1 MSERRAVNNFRATP
15 EMIREAKRRRLLAR
29 RRKMIGA
36 IMGVT
41 AGVSALGVG
50 CSNIMKGSSDGPI
63 VEPKPVEEP
72 YSIITNTEDLSTLN
86 VVLVNDGISDEQMK
100 QAEDSL
106 EATGLDVEVRDINEL
121 NKDGTEC
128 FVALTNYG
136 GDDYKVIGNYNKGN
150 NHADLLAIGMKES
163 FGGNIQKGVYDK
175 SVAEPTLIPSDIE
188 NAVGDQIM
196 PNVTIA
202 VPEVADLT
210 DYYVNGN
217 ETVGVES
224 ESLDKNFTNSFLEG
238 LARYNDS
245 LNYVDIHD
253 GDFLLR
259 PDMSEVPTPE
269 DYQNSLDSEGL
280 RLNGLE
286 SSYYAQKDSILLNKG
301 LPKSFDE
308 DIGIQVNLVNTKGN
322 SLN

>member
-1 MSERRAVNNFRATP
+1 MRKINITP

-41 AGVSALGVG
+41 VGVSALGVG
-50 CSNIMKGSSDGPI
+50 CSNIMGGDSNDGPI
-63 VEPKPVEEP
+63 VEPKPVEES
-72 YSIITNTEDLSTLN
+72 YDINTSTEDLSTLN

-106 EATGLDVEVRDINEL
+106 EATGLDVEVRDINQL

-188 NAVGDQIM
+188 VAVGDQIM

-202 VPEVADLT
+202 VPEGADLEDYGEGVIKVDTGLNDSFT
-210 DYYVNGN
+210 D
-217 ETVGVES
+217 
-224 ESLDKNFTNSFLEG
+224 SLLEG

-245 LNYVDIHD
+245 LKYVDIHNSE
-253 GDFLLR
+253 FLLR
-259 PDMSEVPTPE
+259 PSDDA
-269 DYQNSLDSEGL
+269 DYQQSVDPDVLI
-280 RLNGLE
+280 LNGLDT
-286 SSYYAQKDSILLNKG
+286 SYDVKQDSILLNKG
-301 LPKSFDE
+301 LPDSLSNN
-308 DIGIQVNLVNTKGN
+308 VNVNIEKVDVKGN

>member
-1 MSERRAVNNFRATP
+1 MSERRVVNNFRATP
-15 EMIREAKRRRLLAR
+15 EMIREARRRRLLAR

-41 AGVSALGVG
+41 VGVSALGVG
-50 CSNIMKGSSDGPI
+50 CSNIMGGDSNDGPI
-63 VEPKPVEEP
+63 VEPKPVEES
-72 YSIITNTEDLSTLN
+72 YDINTSTEDLSTLN

-106 EATGLDVEVRDINEL
+106 EATGLDVEVRDINQL

-163 FGGNIQKGVYDK
+163 FGGNIQKGVYAL
-175 SVAEPTLIPSDIE
+175 SGAEPTLIPSDIE
-188 NAVGDQIM
+188 VAVGDQIM

-202 VPEVADLT
+202 VPETASEYIGFT
-210 DYYVNGN
+210 D
-217 ETVGVES
+217 
-224 ESLDKNFTNSFLEG
+224 SLLEG

-245 LNYVDIHD
+245 LKYVDIHNSE
-253 GDFLLR
+253 FLLR
-259 PDMSEVPTPE
+259 PSDDV
-269 DYQNSLDSEGL
+269 DYQQSVDPDVL

-286 SSYYAQKDSILLNKG
+286 SSYELQKDSILLNKG
-301 LPKSFDE
+301 LPDSLSNN
-308 DIGIQVNLVNTKGN
+308 VNVNIEKVDVKGN

>member
-1 MSERRAVNNFRATP
+1 MSERRVVNNFRATP
-15 EMIREAKRRRLLAR
+15 EIIREARMKRLRAKRRRV
-29 RRKMIGA
+29 IGG
-36 IMGVT
+36 IIGIT

-50 CSNIMKGSSDGPI
+50 CSNIMGGGSSDGPI
-63 VEPKPVEEP
+63 VEPKPIEEP
-72 YSIITNTEDLSTLN
+72 YSITTSTDDLSSLN

-128 FVALTNYG
+128 FVALTNYK

-150 NHADLLAIGMKES
+150 NHADLLSIGMKDA
-163 FGGNIQKGVYDK
+163 FGGDIQKGVYDK

-188 NAVGDQIM
+188 VAVGDQIM

-202 VPEVADLT
+202 VPEGADLE
-210 DYYVNGN
+210 DYG
-217 ETVGVES
+217 EGVIKVDTG
-224 ESLDKNFTNSFLEG
+224 LNDNFTDSILEG

-245 LNYVDIHD
+245 LNYVDIHNSE
-253 GDFLLR
+253 FLLR
-259 PDMSEVPTPE
+259 PNVSELPTPT
-269 DYQNSLDSEGL
+269 DYESSLDSEVL
-280 RLNGLE
+280 RLNGIE
-286 SSYYAQKDSILLNKG
+286 SSYDVQKDSILLNKG
-301 LPKSFDE
+301 LPKSFDKNAK
-308 DIGIQVNLVNTKGN
+308 VNVEMVNVKGN

>member
-1 MSERRAVNNFRATP
+1 MRKINITP
-15 EMIREAKRRRLLAR
+15 EMIREARRRKKLIAR

-41 AGVSALGVG
+41 VGVSALGIG
-50 CSNIMKGSSDGPI
+50 CSNIMRGDSSNGPI
-63 VEPKPVEEP
+63 VEPKPVEES
-72 YSIITNTEDLSTLN
+72 YDINTSTEDLSTLN

-106 EATGLDVEVRDINEL
+106 EATGLDVEVRDINQL

-163 FGGNIQKGVYDK
+163 FGGSIQKGVYDK
-175 SVAEPTLIPSDIE
+175 SVAEPILIPSDIE
-188 NAVGDQIM
+188 NAVGDQTM

-202 VPEVADLT
+202 VPEGADLEYYGEGVIKVDTGLNDSFT
-210 DYYVNGN
+210 D
-217 ETVGVES
+217 
-224 ESLDKNFTNSFLEG
+224 SLLEG

-245 LNYVDIHD
+245 LNYVDIHNSE
-253 GDFLLR
+253 FLLR
-259 PDMSEVPTPE
+259 PSDDA
-269 DYQNSLDSEGL
+269 DYQQSVDPDVL
-280 RLNGLE
+280 RLNGLDT
-286 SSYYAQKDSILLNKG
+286 SYGVRQDSILLNKG
-301 LPKSFDE
+301 LPDSLSNN
-308 DIGIQVNLVNTKGN
+308 VNVNIEKVDVKGN

>member
-1 MSERRAVNNFRATP
+1 MSERRVVNNFRATP
-15 EMIREAKRRRLLAR
+15 EMIREARRRRLLAR

-41 AGVSALGVG
+41 VGVSALGVG
-50 CSNIMKGSSDGPI
+50 CSNIMGGGSSDGPI
-63 VEPKPVEEP
+63 VEPKPVEES
-72 YSIITNTEDLSTLN
+72 YDINTSTEDLSTLN

-106 EATGLDVEVRDINEL
+106 EATGLDVEVRDINQL

-175 SVAEPTLIPSDIE
+175 SVAEPILIPSDIE
-188 NAVGDQIM
+188 VAVGDQIM

-202 VPEVADLT
+202 VPEGADLEDYGEGVIKVDTGLNDSFT
-210 DYYVNGN
+210 D
-217 ETVGVES
+217 
-224 ESLDKNFTNSFLEG
+224 SLLEG

-245 LNYVDIHD
+245 LKYVDIHNSE
-253 GDFLLR
+253 FLLR
-259 PDMSEVPTPE
+259 PSDDA
-269 DYQNSLDSEGL
+269 DYQQSVDPDVL
-280 RLNGLE
+280 RLNGLDT
-286 SSYYAQKDSILLNKG
+286 SYDVKQDSILLNKG
-301 LPKSFDE
+301 LPDSLSNN
-308 DIGIQVNLVNTKGN
+308 VNVNIEKVDVKGN

>member
-1 MSERRAVNNFRATP
+1 MSERRVVNNFRATP
-15 EMIREAKRRRLLAR
+15 EMIREARRRRLLAR

-41 AGVSALGVG
+41 VGVSALGVG
-50 CSNIMKGSSDGPI
+50 CSNIMGGDSNDGPI
-63 VEPKPVEEP
+63 VEPKPVEES
-72 YSIITNTEDLSTLN
+72 YDINTSTEDLSTLN

-106 EATGLDVEVRDINEL
+106 KAVGLDVDVRFINEL

-128 FVALTNYG
+128 FVSLRSYH

-150 NHADLLAIGMKES
+150 NHADLLAIGMKEA
-163 FGGNIQKGVYDK
+163 FGGDIQKGVYAL
-175 SVAEPTLIPSDIE
+175 SGAEPTLIPSDIE
-188 NAVGDQIM
+188 VAVGDQIM

-202 VPEVADLT
+202 VPEGADLEDYGKGVIKVDTGLNDSFT
-210 DYYVNGN
+210 D
-217 ETVGVES
+217 
-224 ESLDKNFTNSFLEG
+224 SFLEG

-245 LNYVDIHD
+245 LKYVDIHNSQ
-253 GDFLLR
+253 FLLR
-259 PDMSEVPTPE
+259 PSDDA
-269 DYQNSLDSEGL
+269 DYQQSVDSDVL

-286 SSYYAQKDSILLNKG
+286 SSYELQKDSILLNKG
-301 LPKSFDE
+301 LPDSLSKDAN
-308 DIGIQVNLVNTKGN
+308 VNIEMVNVKGN

>member
-1 MSERRAVNNFRATP
+1 MRKINITP
-15 EMIREAKRRRLLAR
+15 EMIREARRRKKLIAR

-36 IMGVT
+36 IIGIT
-41 AGVSALGVG
+41 AGVSALGIG
-50 CSNIMKGSSDGPI
+50 CSNIMRGDSSNGPI

-72 YSIITNTEDLSTLN
+72 YSIITNTDDLSTLN

-128 FVALTNYG
+128 FVALTNYD

-150 NHADLLAIGMKES
+150 NHADLLAIGMKEA
-163 FGGNIQKGVYDK
+163 FGGDIQKGVYAL
-175 SVAEPTLIPSDIE
+175 SGAEPTLIPSDIE
-188 NAVGDQIM
+188 KAVGDQIM

-202 VPEVADLT
+202 VPYDANLSN
-210 DYYVNGN
+210 YYVYDN
-217 ETVGVES
+217 EVLETIEVS
-224 ESLDKNFTNSFLEG
+224 TYKNFTDGILEG

-245 LNYVDIHD
+245 LKYVDIHNSQ
-253 GDFLLR
+253 FLLR
-259 PDMSEVPTPE
+259 PSDDA
-269 DYQNSLDSEGL
+269 DYQQSVDSDVL

-286 SSYYAQKDSILLNKG
+286 SSYEVQKDSILLNKG
-301 LPKSFDE
+301 LPDSLSKDTN
-308 DIGIQVNLVNTKGN
+308 VNIEMVNVKGN

>member
-1 MSERRAVNNFRATP
+1 MSERRVVNNFRATP
-15 EMIREAKRRRLLAR
+15 EMIREARRRRLLAR

-41 AGVSALGVG
+41 VGVSALGVG
-50 CSNIMKGSSDGPI
+50 CSNIMEGDSNDGPI
-63 VEPKPVEEP
+63 VEPKPIEEP
-72 YSIITNTEDLSTLN
+72 YSLTTSAEDLSTLN

-128 FVALTNYG
+128 FVALTSYG

-163 FGGNIQKGVYDK
+163 FGGSIQKGVYDK
-175 SVAEPTLIPSDIE
+175 SVAEPILIPSDIE
-188 NAVGDQIM
+188 NAVGNQTM

-202 VPEVADLT
+202 VPEGADLEDYGECVIKVDTGLNDSFT
-210 DYYVNGN
+210 D
-217 ETVGVES
+217 
-224 ESLDKNFTNSFLEG
+224 SLLEG

-245 LNYVDIHD
+245 LNYVDIHNSE
-253 GDFLLR
+253 FLLR
-259 PDMSEVPTPE
+259 PSDDA
-269 DYQNSLDSEGL
+269 DYQQSVDPDVLI
-280 RLNGLE
+280 LNGLDT
-286 SSYYAQKDSILLNKG
+286 SYGVRQDSILLNKG
-301 LPKSFDE
+301 LP
-308 DIGIQVNLVNTKGN
+308 DILSNNVIVNIEKVDVKGN

>member
-1 MSERRAVNNFRATP
+1 MSERKVGSNIYIAP
-15 EMIREAKRRRLLAR
+15 EMIGKSRRGSLLAR
-29 RRKMIGA
+29 KRKMLGA
-36 IMGVT
+36 IVGVT
-41 AGVSALGVG
+41 VGVSALGVG
-50 CSNIMKGSSDGPI
+50 CSNIMRGGSSDGPI

-72 YSIITNTEDLSTLN
+72 YSFTTSTEDLSTLN

-163 FGGNIQKGVYDK
+163 FGGSIQKGVYDK

-188 NAVGDQIM
+188 VAVGDQIM

-202 VPEVADLT
+202 VPEGADLEDYGEGVIKVDTGLNDSFT
-210 DYYVNGN
+210 D
-217 ETVGVES
+217 
-224 ESLDKNFTNSFLEG
+224 SLLEG

-245 LNYVDIHD
+245 LNYVDIHNSE
-253 GDFLLR
+253 FLLR
-259 PDMSEVPTPE
+259 PSDDA
-269 DYQNSLDSEGL
+269 DYQHSVDPDVL
-280 RLNGLE
+280 RLNGLDT
-286 SSYYAQKDSILLNKG
+286 YGVRQDSILLNKG
-301 LPKSFDE
+301 LPDSLSNN
-308 DIGIQVNLVNTKGN
+308 VNVNIEKVDVKGN

>member
-1 MSERRAVNNFRATP
+1 MRKINITP
-15 EMIREAKRRRLLAR
+15 EMIREARRRRLLAR

-41 AGVSALGVG
+41 VGVSALGVG
-50 CSNIMKGSSDGPI
+50 CSNIMGGDSNDGPI
-63 VEPKPVEEP
+63 VEPKPVEES
-72 YSIITNTEDLSTLN
+72 YDINTSTEDLSTLN
-86 VVLVNDGISDEQMK
+86 VVLVNDGISFEQMK
-100 QAEDSL
+100 QVEDSL
-106 EATGLDVEVRDINEL
+106 EATGLDVEVRDINQL

-188 NAVGDQIM
+188 VAVGDQIM

-202 VPEVADLT
+202 VPETASEYIGFT
-210 DYYVNGN
+210 D
-217 ETVGVES
+217 
-224 ESLDKNFTNSFLEG
+224 SLLEG

-245 LNYVDIHD
+245 LNYVDIYN
-253 GDFLLR
+253 GEFLLR
-259 PDMSEVPTPE
+259 PSDDA
-269 DYQNSLDSEGL
+269 DYQQSVDPDVL
-280 RLNGLE
+280 RLNGLDT
-286 SSYYAQKDSILLNKG
+286 SYGVMQDSILLNKG
-301 LPKSFDE
+301 LPDSLSNN
-308 DIGIQVNLVNTKGN
+308 VNVNIEKVDVKGN

>member
-1 MSERRAVNNFRATP
+1 MSERRVVNNFRGTP
-15 EMIREAKRRRLLAR
+15 EMIREARRRRLLAR

-41 AGVSALGVG
+41 VGVSALGVG
-50 CSNIMKGSSDGPI
+50 CSNIMGGDSNDGPI
-63 VEPKPVEEP
+63 VEPKPVEES
-72 YSIITNTEDLSTLN
+72 YDINTSTEDLSTLN

-106 EATGLDVEVRDINEL
+106 EATGLDVEVRDINQL

-163 FGGNIQKGVYDK
+163 FGGNIQKGVYAL
-175 SVAEPTLIPSDIE
+175 SGAEPTLIPSDIE
-188 NAVGDQIM
+188 VAVGDQIM

-202 VPEVADLT
+202 VPEGADLEDYGEGVIKVDTGLNDSFT
-210 DYYVNGN
+210 D
-217 ETVGVES
+217 
-224 ESLDKNFTNSFLEG
+224 SLLEG

-245 LNYVDIHD
+245 LKYVDIHNSE
-253 GDFLLR
+253 FLLR
-259 PDMSEVPTPE
+259 PSDDA
-269 DYQNSLDSEGL
+269 DYQQSVDPDVL

-286 SSYYAQKDSILLNKG
+286 SSYELQKDSILLNKG
-301 LPKSFDE
+301 LPDSLSNN
-308 DIGIQVNLVNTKGN
+308 VNVNIEKVDVKGN

>member
-1 MSERRAVNNFRATP
+1 MRKINITP
-15 EMIREAKRRRLLAR
+15 EMIREARRRKKLIAR
-29 RRKMIGA
+29 RRKMLGA

-41 AGVSALGVG
+41 VGVSALGVG
-50 CSNIMKGSSDGPI
+50 CSNIMEGSSDGPI
-63 VEPKPVEEP
+63 VEPKPIEEP
-72 YSIITNTEDLSTLN
+72 YSLTTSTEDLSTLN

-128 FVALTNYG
+128 FVALTSYG

-150 NHADLLAIGMKES
+150 NHADLLAIGMKEA
-163 FGGNIQKGVYDK
+163 FGGDIQKGVYAL
-175 SVAEPTLIPSDIE
+175 SGAEPTLIPSDIE
-188 NAVGDQIM
+188 VAVGDQIM

-202 VPEVADLT
+202 VPEGADLEDYGEGVIKVDTGLNDSFT
-210 DYYVNGN
+210 D
-217 ETVGVES
+217 
-224 ESLDKNFTNSFLEG
+224 SFLEG

-245 LNYVDIHD
+245 LKYVDIHNSQ
-253 GDFLLR
+253 FLLR
-259 PDMSEVPTPE
+259 PSDDA
-269 DYQNSLDSEGL
+269 DYQQSVDSDVL

-286 SSYYAQKDSILLNKG
+286 SSYEVQKDSILLNKG
-301 LPKSFDE
+301 LPDSLSKDAN
-308 DIGIQVNLVNTKGN
+308 VNIEMVNVKGN

>member
-1 MSERRAVNNFRATP
+1 MSERRVVNNFRATP
-15 EMIREAKRRRLLAR
+15 EMIREARRRRLLAR

-41 AGVSALGVG
+41 VGVSALGVG
-50 CSNIMKGSSDGPI
+50 CSNIMGGDSNDGPI
-63 VEPKPVEEP
+63 VEPKPVEES
-72 YSIITNTEDLSTLN
+72 YDINTSTEDLSTLN

-106 EATGLDVEVRDINEL
+106 EATGLDVEVRDINQL
-121 NKDGTEC
+121 NKDDTEC

-188 NAVGDQIM
+188 VAVGDQIM

-202 VPEVADLT
+202 VPETASEYIGFT
-210 DYYVNGN
+210 D
-217 ETVGVES
+217 
-224 ESLDKNFTNSFLEG
+224 SLLEG

-245 LNYVDIHD
+245 LNYVDIYN
-253 GDFLLR
+253 GEFLLR

-269 DYQNSLDSEGL
+269 DYQNSLDSEVL

-286 SSYYAQKDSILLNKG
+286 SSYELQKDSILLNKG
-301 LPKSFDE
+301 LPDSLSNN
-308 DIGIQVNLVNTKGN
+308 VNVNIEKVDVKGN

>member
-1 MSERRAVNNFRATP
+1 MSERRVVNNFRATP
-15 EMIREAKRRRLLAR
+15 EMIREARRRRLLAR

-41 AGVSALGVG
+41 VGVSALGIG
-50 CSNIMKGSSDGPI
+50 CSNIMRGDSSNGPI

-72 YSIITNTEDLSTLN
+72 YSIITNTDDLSTLN

-106 EATGLDVEVRDINEL
+106 KATGLDVEVRDINEL

-128 FVALTNYG
+128 FVALTSYG

-188 NAVGDQIM
+188 VAVGDQIM

-202 VPEVADLT
+202 IPENKYLYDYNKDAYEVGGKSFTIDILT
-210 DYYVNGN
+210 
-217 ETVGVES
+217 
-224 ESLDKNFTNSFLEG
+224 G

-245 LNYVDIHD
+245 LKYVDIHNSE
-253 GDFLLR
+253 FLLR
-259 PDMSEVPTPE
+259 PSEDT
-269 DYQNSLDSEGL
+269 DYQQSVDSSVLE
-280 RLNGLE
+280 LNGID
-286 SSYYAQKDSILLNKG
+286 SSYKIPKDSILLNKG
-301 LPKSFDE
+301 LPKSFDK
-308 DIGIQVNLVNTKGN
+308 GIAIRVDLDSVKGN

>member
-1 MSERRAVNNFRATP
+1 MRKINITP
-15 EMIREAKRRRLLAR
+15 EMIREARRRKKLIAR

-36 IMGVT
+36 IIGVT
-41 AGVSALGVG
+41 VGVSALGVG
-50 CSNIMKGSSDGPI
+50 CSNIMGGDSNDGPI

-72 YSIITNTEDLSTLN
+72 YSFTTSTEDLSTLN

-100 QAEDSL
+100 QAVDSL
-106 EATGLDVEVRDINEL
+106 EATGLDVEVRDINQL

-188 NAVGDQIM
+188 VAVGDQIM

-202 VPEVADLT
+202 VPETASEYIGFT
-210 DYYVNGN
+210 D
-217 ETVGVES
+217 
-224 ESLDKNFTNSFLEG
+224 SLLEG

-245 LNYVDIHD
+245 LNYVDIYN
-253 GDFLLR
+253 GEFLLR

-269 DYQNSLDSEGL
+269 DYQNSLDSEVL

-286 SSYYAQKDSILLNKG
+286 SSYELQKDSILLNKG
-301 LPKSFDE
+301 LPDSLSNN
-308 DIGIQVNLVNTKGN
+308 VNVNIEKVDVKGN

>member
-15 EMIREAKRRRLLAR
+15 KMIREARRRRLLAR

-41 AGVSALGVG
+41 VGVSALGVG
-50 CSNIMKGSSDGPI
+50 CSNIMRGGSSDGPI

-72 YSIITNTEDLSTLN
+72 YAINTSTEALSSLN

-188 NAVGDQIM
+188 VAVGDQIM

-202 VPEVADLT
+202 VPEDADLEDYGEGVIKVDTGLNDSFT
-210 DYYVNGN
+210 D
-217 ETVGVES
+217 
-224 ESLDKNFTNSFLEG
+224 SLLEG

-245 LNYVDIHD
+245 LNYVDIHNSE
-253 GDFLLR
+253 FLLR
-259 PDMSEVPTPE
+259 PSDDA
-269 DYQNSLDSEGL
+269 DYQHSVDPDVL
-280 RLNGLE
+280 RLNGGLDT
-286 SSYYAQKDSILLNKG
+286 YGVRQDSIFLNKG
-301 LPKSFDE
+301 LPDSLSNN
-308 DIGIQVNLVNTKGN
+308 VNVNIEKVDVKGN